1 LFRIYW
7 QLDQG
12 QLGEVRPQLRP
23 PLGGKRGDIVDA
35 WNAVLKDAP
44 SLHHS
49 TVEGL
54 MARVNK
60 IDGIDLGWRTYLR
73 ERYDV

>member
-1 LFRIYW
+1 MFRIYW

-12 QLGEVRPQLRP
+12 QLGEVQPQLRP

-35 WNAVLKDAP
+35 WNAVLKDVA
-44 SLHHS
+44 SLHHL
-49 TVEGL
+49 TAEGL
-54 MARVNK
+54 MAQVNR
-60 IDGIDLGWRTYLR
+60 IEGIDLGWRNYLR